1 MLRCME
7 HTVQLSAASFLKTIC
22 PNPAT
27 FRNRVSTKNGSAY
40 IEDEDED
47 SEDNDD
53 EDEDSEDN
61 DDDNNDGDADFGDE
75 HDDGPADAAY
85 ELEIDNGIEFNPGD
99 MLGKLLACITQVHI
113 CILVICS
120 H

>member
-22 PNPAT
+22 PNPAK

-40 IEDEDED
+40 IE
-47 SEDNDD
+47 D